1 MDPAAKHIGGMAMA
15 VERFGQ
21 IENGTQVDCI
31 TIGSAEL
38 SVKILTLGAII
49 NDVRLAGVNWPL
61 TLGATSVDGYR
72 GPLRSFGSFMGPVIN
87 RIKGCTAQIGGQT
100 YRFEKHHSGDQTQH
114 SGSAGFQNQ
123 VWSTADHGPSFA
135 VLTLHA
141 PHMMGGFPG
150 NRQITV
156 RYDVEGAALRLTAT
170 ATTDAETLM
179 NPANHSYWAL
189 DPDLGYAGHTLTVA
203 ADNYSEAGDDLM
215 PTGRIA
221 PVAGTDFDFRAGK
234 VLTADQTQFFD
245 LNLCT
250 GTARVPLRHV
260 ARLEGASGVTMDM
273 ATTECG
279 LQVFDCATINAP
291 GFPTHHG
298 ADYGAYSG
306 LALEAQSWPGAT
318 AHDHFPSILLK
329 PDETYRQVTQWSF
342 SKP

>member
-1 MDPAAKHIGGMAMA
+1 MTVEHFGHI
-15 VERFGQ
+15 ED
-21 IENGTQVDCI
+21 GTGVDCV

-38 SVKILTLGAII
+38 SVKILTLGAIL
-49 NDVRLAGVNWPL
+49 NDVRLTGVDWPL

-87 RIKGCTAQIGGQT
+87 RIKGCTAQIYGKT
-100 YRFEKHHSGDQTQH
+100 YTFEKHHSGNHTQH
-114 SGSAGFQNQ
+114 SGSAGLQNQ
-123 VWSTADHGPSFA
+123 VWSIADHGASFA

-141 PHMMGGFPG
+141 PDMMGGFPG
-150 NRQITV
+150 NRQIMV
-156 RYDVEGAALRLTAT
+156 RYDVDGATLRLTAT

-189 DPDLGYAGHTLTVA
+189 DPDLGFAGHRLTVA
-203 ADNYSEAGDDLM
+203 ADRYTEAGDDLM
-215 PTGRIA
+215 PTGRVL
-221 PVAGTDFDFRAGK
+221 PVAGTDFDFRNGK
-234 VLTADQTQFFD
+234 DLTGDAAQFFD

-250 GTARVPLRHV
+250 GTARGPLRHV
-260 ARLEGASGVTMDM
+260 ARLEGTSGVTMDM
-273 ATTECG
+273 ASTECG
-279 LQVFDCATINAP
+279 LQVFDCATIKAP
-291 GFPTHHG
+291 GLCTHHG